1 MRERIY
7 FSYHMDSLLYSKNAF
22 LSGEAE
28 LDKRLM
34 DRHQESSALTSDEG
48 KLPASIIRSTLTI
61 HFLILC

>member
-1 MRERIY
+1 
-7 FSYHMDSLLYSKNAF
+7 MDSLLYSKNAF

-48 KLPASIIRSTLTI
+48 KLPASIIRPTLTI
-61 HFLILC
+61 HFLIPC